1 MIFGLRTWWTGAVGT
16 QRLYFHISYRDVA
29 AGAIAGMLFSLLTI
43 AWTLRSLRRS
53 TPRML
58 LSGVL
63 ESAARRSQRIRLF
76 AAVSVAALLAA
87 LGFIAGAVL
96 GKVPPVE
103 GFFGAG
109 FLLLLSIL
117 GATAVYL
124 RGNRS
129 GLIVG
134 SGWPA
139 FFRFGLKN
147 AMHRPGR
154 SLLCASLIASATFI
168 IVSMEAFRKD
178 PGRITLEPRSGTGGY
193 SLIAETVLPVLHNPN
208 SAAGSVAIGISAE
221 EAPGLVQA
229 RFVSFRERPG
239 DDASCL
245 NLYAPQEPRILGAP
259 RSFVGEKRFS
269 FQKSLA
275 ATPEEREN
283 PWLLLESSGHGAAI
297 PAIADANTI
306 QYILHRSVGSE
317 LTVRGSKGD
326 PVRLRLVAALR
337 DSIFQGELLI
347 SESNFLRN
355 FPEHEGYR
363 FFLLDAPPPAA
374 DPLARTLRQAMADY
388 GVSVEST
395 RERLEAFH
403 EVENTYLST
412 FQSLGALGLILGT
425 LGLAAV
431 LLRNV
436 LERRQE
442 LALMRSI
449 GYRRTVLAGIVLSE
463 NLVLVSWGLVS
474 GLICALI
481 AVGPALAARGGSFPF
496 MMAGMILLSV
506 FAAGALSSVWAVVA
520 AFRSPLLAALRSE

>member
-1 MIFGLRTWWTGAVGT
+1 
-16 QRLYFHISYRDVA
+16 
-29 AGAIAGMLFSLLTI
+29 
-43 AWTLRSLRRS
+43 
-53 TPRML
+53 
-58 LSGVL
+58 
-63 ESAARRSQRIRLF
+63 
-76 AAVSVAALLAA
+76 
-87 LGFIAGAVL
+87 
-96 GKVPPVE
+96 
-103 GFFGAG
+103 
-109 FLLLLSIL
+109 
-117 GATAVYL
+117 
-124 RGNRS
+124 
-129 GLIVG
+129 
-134 SGWPA
+134 
-139 FFRFGLKN
+139 
-147 AMHRPGR
+147 
-154 SLLCASLIASATFI
+154 
-168 IVSMEAFRKD
+168 
-178 PGRITLEPRSGTGGY
+178 
-193 SLIAETVLPVLHNPN
+193 
-208 SAAGSVAIGISAE
+208 
-221 EAPGLVQA
+221 
-229 RFVSFRERPG
+229 
-239 DDASCL
+239 
-245 NLYAPQEPRILGAP
+245 
-259 RSFVGEKRFS
+259 
-269 FQKSLA
+269 
-275 ATPEEREN
+275 
-283 PWLLLESSGHGAAI
+283 
-297 PAIADANTI
+297 
-306 QYILHRSVGSE
+306 VGSE